1 MNLESWSREKQGSN
15 PPPHPRRLSDGSVL
29 LTAACIW
36 KTLNSLILYVDPLC
50 SLRFIINYQL
60 MVKNVLN
67 QNEEEIINDEE
78 RDLK

>member
-1 MNLESWSREKQGSN
+1 MGRRAGG
-15 PPPHPRRLSDGSVL
+15 PPGLSDGSVL

-36 KTLNSLILYVDPLC
+36 KTLNSLILSVDPLC
-50 SLRFIINYQL
+50 SLKFIVNYQL
-60 MVKNVLN
+60 MVRNVLN

>member
-1 MNLESWSREKQGSN
+1 MDLESWSREKQGWRA
-15 PPPHPRRLSDGSVL
+15 PRLSDGSVL
-29 LTAACIW
+29 LTVACIW
-36 KTLNSLILYVDPLC
+36 KTLNSLILSVDPLC
-50 SLRFIINYQL
+50 SLKFIINYQL